1 MLDTMRATSRW
12 RSSDGPRNF
21 DVVCAGEALW
31 KLATP
36 SGPSAEGMPSVRVR
50 PGGGAVDVAMA
61 LAREGLRVGLA
72 TVLTDDTFGRARFEQ
87 IAASGVDVGGVALS
101 RPRSGFVLVDASG
114 GANQVPADV
123 EEQPPMEVPD
133 NWTSELL
140 LLSGLSPVVSHAAAL
155 CKAARAARRMGTL
168 VLLDFNA
175 SLHLWAGR
183 DPRTIR
189 MVLREVDAARCSLAD
204 LAVVGLDVEMVRP
217 LLRQSAVLV
226 VSDGDG
232 GAVARGPFGEVAF
245 APPAASPRRADG
257 SGDSVAAALCVEL
270 TRPGEVGESP
280 GARWHRA
287 LRRGYARAI
296 APSWVTHT
304 SRV

>member
-1 MLDTMRATSRW
+1 MRATEEEQR
-12 RSSDGPRNF
+12 RPKNF

-36 SGPSAEGMPSVRVR
+36 TGPSAKGLPSMRLR
-50 PGGGAVDVAMA
+50 PGGGAVDVALA
-61 LAREGLRVGLA
+61 LARAGLRVGLA
-72 TVLTDDTFGRARFEQ
+72 TVLTDDKFGRARVEEL
-87 IAASGVDVGGVALS
+87 AESGVDVGGVAHS
-101 RPRSGFVLVDASG
+101 RPRSGFVLVDARG
-114 GANQVPADV
+114 GANQVAADV
-123 EEQPPMEVPD
+123 EEQPPLEVPD
-133 NWTSELL
+133 SWTSELL

-155 CKAARAARRMGTL
+155 CKTARAARRRGTL

-204 LAVVGLDVEMVRP
+204 LAVVGLDVDMLRP

-226 VSDGDG
+226 VSDGAG

-245 APPAASPRRADG
+245 APPAANLRRASG
-257 SGDSVAAALCVEL
+257 PGDSVAAALCVEL

-287 LRRGYARAI
+287 LRRGYTRSPGPWA
-296 APSWVTHT
+296 
-304 SRV
+304 